1 MRILAIS
8 DVHGSDWGVR
18 QVHSWIDELD
28 PELLIACGDMTHFG
42 PITFARDFFGSL
54 DVRTLALP
62 GNCDPPAILE
72 LLDELKINL
81 HGKKITVGSETF
93 VGFGASPPTPFDTLF
108 EVPDELIYE
117 SLSSIMERNAI
128 LVTHAPPYGVLDG
141 TTFTGPL
148 GSKSITRIIEKF
160 NPKLAVFGHIHEA
173 KGLREEETVYL
184 NPGSAREGYGA
195 FVQTNTRI
203 DVDLLG

>member
-1 MRILAIS
+1 MRILTIS
-8 DVHGSDWGVR
+8 DIHGSDWGVR

-28 PELLIACGDMTHFG
+28 PELLIVCGDITHFG

-54 DVRTLALP
+54 DVRTLAVP

-72 LLDELKINL
+72 LLDELKANL
-81 HGKKITVGSETF
+81 HGKKVTITDETF

-117 SLSSIMERNAI
+117 SLSSVMERNAI
-128 LVTHAPPYGVLDG
+128 LVTHTPPYGVLDG

-148 GSKSITRIIEKF
+148 GSKSIMRIIEKF

-184 NPGSAREGYGA
+184 NPGSAREGYA
-195 FVQTNTRI
+195 AVVRTNTSI
-203 DVDLLG
+203 DVEMLG